1 MQPHLLPEDLVKL
14 IDGVELEQVL
24 TIPMGDLCV
33 YWSSDKVY
41 ETIMARGYLNMILR
55 DESGRRFGF
64 RIEEL
69 ENAPDVSI
77 APAAVPGQER
87 RGPLHAGAINAVY
100 WDNGDDRVVCAYH
113 WDGFETK
120 FNAETMKT
128 LAQTFKRF

>member
-55 DESGRRFGF
+55 DEAGRKFGF

-69 ENAPDVSI
+69 ENAPI
-77 APAAVPGQER
+77 AIRGQPR
-87 RGPLHAGAINAVY
+87 MRKLNASAIMGGRIKDGIV
-100 WDNGDDRVVCAYH
+100 GVQH
-113 WDGFETK
+113 WDGFATR
-120 FNAETMKT
+120 FDPETMEV
-128 LAQTFKRF
+128 LAQIYTH